1 MSVAQAMTYLK
12 DHELSLR
19 EWSPQKYFN
28 KFLENVEQLLEAFEN
43 NDLRLYLKVT
53 EFKVKALRA
62 LKATVLGEYY
72 STLEDLFYD
81 SSSFHIEGLE
91 KPFKEFERGEI
102 TQDEIRAKFAKYH
115 QDIDEIESL
124 MRHIQSDFN
133 DCLARCSKIIE
144 GE

>member
-1 MSVAQAMTYLK
+1 MCS
-12 DHELSLR
+12 S
-19 EWSPQKYFN
+19 
-28 KFLENVEQLLEAFEN
+28 
-43 NDLRLYLKVT
+43 DLLKVT

-91 KPFKEFERGEI
+91 RPFKEFERGEI
-102 TQDEIRAKFAKYH
+102 TQDDIKAKFAKYH
-115 QDIDEIESL
+115 QDIDELEAILTEL
-124 MRHIQSDFN
+124 QQEFN
-133 DCLARCSKIIE
+133 DCLAECAKIIE